1 MNWKLFSGT
10 SRTWKKNWRD
20 IAVLESVQSCS
31 ELSIHLPVFFPRELY
46 IFSSSSRLVRYT
58 DKCMENSRYEKQIK
72 KIYRPTWWVGFT
84 AWRFAAIN
92 VENRGNGHTWRMLVI
107 SDMPDIGDFIRRSRR
122 SAYKIPKFFRWLFT
136 LFLIEL
142 YIRSI
147 FLTCTDRDA
156 QTFNFDFLIFS
167 LCWELPLDGVVSGK
181 GHPFLEI

>member
-107 SDMPDIGDFIRRSRR
+107 SDMPDIGDFIRRSRQ
-122 SAYKIPKFFRWLFT
+122 SAYKIAKFFRWLYSVFDWT
-136 LFLIEL
+136 IYML
-142 YIRSI
+142 YFANLYRPR
-147 FLTCTDRDA
+147 CA
-156 QTFNFDFLIFS
+156 DF
-167 LCWELPLDGVVSGK
+167 
-181 GHPFLEI
+181 